1 MKTFQLTD
9 IILKAYLQ
17 KKNISIMI
25 KGAFIKKIQ
34 QSWTYIHKTVSTN
47 RKQNWQKGKETDKFK
62 TTEILALLCQL
73 FTEK

>member
-25 KGAFIKKIQ
+25 KGEFIKKIQ
-34 QSWTYIHKTVSTN
+34 QS
-47 RKQNWQKGKETDKFK
+47 
-62 TTEILALLCQL
+62 
-73 FTEK
+73 